1 MKLRRSIPKVMGHS
15 ESSAKRKIHSTELA
29 VRRESQ
35 GPREWTFAA
44 FGNGQWGGGLSKVSE
59 IFNMRDSHDSIG
71 VILLKMTTVGKGKV
85 AGNIK
90 KKY

>member
-1 MKLRRSIPKVMGHS
+1 MDICSFW
-15 ESSAKRKIHSTELA
+15 
-29 VRRESQ
+29 
-35 GPREWTFAA
+35 EWTV
-44 FGNGQWGGGLSKVSE
+44 GGGLSKVSE

-71 VILLKMTTVGKGKV
+71 VILVKMTTVGKGKV